1 VAEHSGSL
9 RVIIA
14 AIAGNVAIA
23 ICKFGAALVSGSAA
37 MYSEAVHSTVDTGN
51 ELLLLFGMRRADKP
65 PDAEH
70 PFGYGLQLYFW
81 VFVVA
86 VMIFGL
92 EMDDTVRVALV
103 GDHPGELVGDA
114 ETPLRLSKQ
123 HHPAVRGDPPAIE
136 GGADLLA
143 RYRWK
148 VERQQGIFVHRS
160 LRLLDR
166 CAAST
171 RGIMPHLRLSDYGRP
186 TARTSE
192 VTK

>member
-1 VAEHSGSL
+1 MAEHSGSL

-23 ICKFGAALVSGSAA
+23 ICKFGAALVTGSAA
-37 MYSEAVHSTVDTGN
+37 MYSEAIHSTVDTGN

-92 EMDDTVRVALV
+92 GALV
-103 GDHPGELVGDA
+103 AFYEGVEKILHA
-114 ETPLRLSKQ
+114 EP
-123 HHPAVRGDPPAIE
+123 
-136 GGADLLA
+136 A
-143 RYRWK
+143 RYVVVTTLSWAL
-148 VERQQGIFVHRS
+148 RS
-160 LRLLDR
+160 CSRPAHGSSRFANSVISAVGSAGWRL
-166 CAAST
+166 CGA
-171 RGIMPHLRLSDYGRP
+171 
-186 TARTSE
+186 ARTRPCSRSCSRT
-192 VTK
+192 VPR

>member
-1 VAEHSGSL
+1 MAEHSGSL

-23 ICKFGAALVSGSAA
+23 ICKFGAALVTGSAA

-51 ELLLLFGMRRADKP
+51 ELLLLFGMRRADKR

-92 EMDDTVRVALV
+92 ARWWRSVKGSKRYSMPSRPGTWLSSRTRSFPPPYAALYSY
-103 GDHPGELVGDA
+103 GFE
-114 ETPLRLSKQ
+114 
-123 HHPAVRGDPPAIE
+123 AVRCDKAG
-136 GGADLLA
+136 
-143 RYRWK
+143 R
-148 VERQQGIFVHRS
+148 VEPIG
-160 LRLLDR
+160 
-166 CAAST
+166 
-171 RGIMPHLRLSDYGRP
+171 
-186 TARTSE
+186 
-192 VTK
+192 